1 MRVIICDDH
10 AVFADSLSLVLGD
23 AGHIVAGVTYSPE
36 DLLPV
41 LRGRR
46 ADVCLID
53 LHFPSGTALDWMP
66 RLRAAAPET
75 MFVVLTGFLDQDF
88 LEAGLAAGVRGFA
101 HKGQQARD
109 ILTVLRRV
117 AAGEI
122 VDDLGGRSG
131 ARRGGAAAAG
141 GGSRSSQA
149 QRFAQFLT
157 PREREVLT
165 RLARGESTQALAKA
179 MGVTRSTARSHVQS
193 VLSKLGVHSQREA
206 VIEAARHGLV
216 SVETG
221 EWLAG

>member
-1 MRVIICDDH
+1 MKVIICDDH
-10 AVFADSLSLVLGD
+10 AVFADSLSLVLAD
-23 AGHIVAGVTYSPE
+23 AGHAVAGVAYSPE
-36 DLLPV
+36 EALPA
-41 LRGRR
+41 LRAGS

-53 LHFPSGTALDWMP
+53 LHFPGATALEWMP
-66 RLRAAAPET
+66 RLRAAAPGT
-75 MFVVLTGFLDQDF
+75 RFVVLTGFLEQPV

-101 HKGQQARD
+101 HKGQQAGD

-117 AAGEI
+117 AAGEVV
-122 VDDLGGRSG
+122 VDQ
-131 ARRGGAAAAG
+131 ATRRGAG
-141 GGSRSSQA
+141 VRPRSQA
-149 QRFAQFLT
+149 QKVAQFLT

>member
-1 MRVIICDDH
+1 MRMIICDDH
-10 AVFADSLSLVLGD
+10 AVFAESLSLVLTD
-23 AGHIVAGVTYSPE
+23 AGHTVVGVTYSPA
-36 DLLPV
+36 DALPV
-41 LRGRR
+41 LRAGQP
-46 ADVCLID
+46 DVCLID
-53 LHFPSGTALDWMP
+53 LQFPACTALDWMP
-66 RLRAAAPET
+66 RLRAVSPAT
-75 MFVVLTGFLDQDF
+75 SFVVLTGFLEQRV
-88 LEAGLAAGVRGFA
+88 LEAGVAAGVRGFA
-101 HKGQQARD
+101 HKGQQAGD

-117 AAGEI
+117 AAGEVV
-122 VDDLGGRSG
+122 VDQVARCGG
-131 ARRGGAAAAG
+131 ARPR
-141 GGSRSSQA
+141 SQA
-149 QRFAQFLT
+149 QRVAQFLT

>member
-1 MRVIICDDH
+1 MRVILCDDH
-10 AVFADSLSLVLGD
+10 AVFADSLSLVLTD
-23 AGHIVAGVTYSPE
+23 AGHIVVGVAYSPQ
-36 DLLPV
+36 DAVPV
-41 LRGRR
+41 LRGRP

-53 LHFPSGTALDWMP
+53 LHFPACTALEWMP
-66 RLRAAAPET
+66 RLRAAAPSVA
-75 MFVVLTGFLDQDF
+75 FVVLTGYLEQPV

-101 HKGQQARD
+101 HKGQQAGD
-109 ILTVLRRV
+109 ILAVLRRV
-117 AAGEI
+117 ADGEVV
-122 VDDLGGRSG
+122 VDQA
-131 ARRGGAAAAG
+131 ARRGPGA
-141 GGSRSSQA
+141 RPRSQA
-149 QRFAQFLT
+149 QKFAQFLT

-221 EWLAG
+221 EWLC

>member
-10 AVFADSLSLVLGD
+10 AVFADSLSLVLTD
-23 AGHIVAGVTYSPE
+23 AGHVVAGVVYSPE
-36 DLLPV
+36 DALPLL
-41 LRGRR
+41 RARS

-53 LHFPSGTALDWMP
+53 LHFPAGTALDWMP
-66 RLRAAAPET
+66 RLRLAAPAT
-75 MFVVLTGFLDQDF
+75 RFVVLTGYLEQGV
-88 LEAGLAAGVRGFA
+88 LEAGVAAGVRGFA
-101 HKGQQARD
+101 HKGQQAGD
-109 ILTVLRRV
+109 ILTLLRRV
-117 AAGEI
+117 AAGEVV
-122 VDDLGGRSG
+122 VDQA
-131 ARRGGAAAAG
+131 ARRAGSARRRGAA
-141 GGSRSSQA
+141 
-149 QRFAQFLT
+149 QRVAQFLT

>member
-1 MRVIICDDH
+1 MIICDDH
-10 AVFADSLSLVLGD
+10 AVFAESLSLVLTD
-23 AGHIVAGVTYSPE
+23 AGHCVVEVTYSPA
-36 DLLPV
+36 DALPAM
-41 LRGRR
+41 R
-46 ADVCLID
+46 ARQPDVCLID
-53 LHFPSGTALDWMP
+53 LQFPSGTALDWIP
-66 RLRAAAPET
+66 RLRAASPRT
-75 MFVVLTGFLDQDF
+75 DFVVLTGFLEQPVLD
-88 LEAGLAAGVRGFA
+88 AGIAVGVRGFA

-117 AAGEI
+117 GNGEVV
-122 VDDLGGRSG
+122 VDQMT
-131 ARRGGAAAAG
+131 RRGPA
-141 GGSRSSQA
+141 RPRNQA
-149 QRFAQFLT
+149 QQVAQFLT

-165 RLARGESTQALAKA
+165 RLVRGESTQALAKA

>member
-1 MRVIICDDH
+1 MRMIICDDH
-10 AVFADSLSLVLGD
+10 AVFAESLSLVLAD
-23 AGHIVAGVTYSPE
+23 AGHSVVGVAFSPA
-36 DLLPV
+36 DALPLL
-41 LRGRR
+41 R
-46 ADVCLID
+46 AGQPDACLID
-53 LHFPSGTALDWMP
+53 LHFPAGTALDWLP
-66 RLRAAAPET
+66 RLRGASPRT
-75 MFVVLTGFLDQDF
+75 RFVVLTGYLEQPV
-88 LEAGLAAGVRGFA
+88 LEAGIAAGVRGFA

-109 ILTVLRRV
+109 ILAVLRRV
-117 AAGEI
+117 ADGE
-122 VDDLGGRSG
+122 VVADQA
-131 ARRGGAAAAG
+131 ARRGGPPWKTQG
-141 GGSRSSQA
+141 PRSQA
-149 QRFAQFLT
+149 QQVARFLT

>member
-1 MRVIICDDH
+1 MKMVICDDH
-10 AVFADSLSLVLGD
+10 AVFAESLSLVLAD
-23 AGHIVAGVTYSPE
+23 AGHSVLAVTYSPAE
-36 DLLPV
+36 AVPV
-41 LRGRR
+41 LRARR
-46 ADVCLID
+46 PDVCLID
-53 LHFPSGTALDWMP
+53 LQFPTGTALDWMP
-66 RLRAAAPET
+66 RLRAAAPGT
-75 MFVVLTGFLDQDF
+75 RFVVLTGFLEQPVLD
-88 LEAGLAAGVRGFA
+88 AGVAAGVRGFA

-117 AAGEI
+117 ADGEVV
-122 VDDLGGRSG
+122 VDQA
-131 ARRGGAAAAG
+131 ARRGGA
-141 GGSRSSQA
+141 RPRSQA
-149 QRFAQFLT
+149 EQVARFLT

>member
-1 MRVIICDDH
+1 MVVCDDH
-10 AVFADSLSLVLGD
+10 AVFADSLALVLAD
-23 AGHIVAGVTYSPE
+23 AGHVVVGVAYSPGE
-36 DLLPV
+36 LPAV
-41 LRGRR
+41 LASRR

-53 LHFPSGTALDWMP
+53 LQFPSGTALEWIP
-66 RLRAAAPET
+66 RLRAAAPAAR
-75 MFVVLTGFLDQDF
+75 FVVLTGFLERHV

-101 HKGQQARD
+101 HKGQQAGD
-109 ILTVLRRV
+109 VLEVLRRV
-117 AAGEI
+117 ARGEVV
-122 VDDLGGRSG
+122 VDRAAL
-131 ARRGGAAAAG
+131 RGGPVD
-141 GGSRSSQA
+141 RPRNQA
-149 QRFAQFLT
+149 QKVARFLT

>member
-1 MRVIICDDH
+1 MRVAASMRVVVCDDH
-10 AVFADSLSLVLGD
+10 AVFADSLSLVLAD
-23 AGHIVAGVTYSPE
+23 AGHAVVGVAYSPE
-36 DLLPV
+36 DALPV
-41 LRGRR
+41 LREHRP
-46 ADVCLID
+46 DVCLID

-66 RLRAAAPET
+66 RLRAAAPGT
-75 MFVVLTGFLDQDF
+75 AFVVLTAF
-88 LEAGLAAGVRGFA
+88 LEEPVVKAGLAAGVRGFA
-101 HKGQQARD
+101 HKGQQAGD
-109 ILTVLRRV
+109 VLDVLDRV
-117 AAGEI
+117 AAGE
-122 VDDLGGRSG
+122 VVADR
-131 ARRGGAAAAG
+131 AAPPPPPV
-141 GGSRSSQA
+141 RPRSQA
-149 QRFAQFLT
+149 QKVAQFLT